1 MLGLPFTDSDHEIE
15 SVSRMT
21 IPDLFE
27 RYGETEFRSLEQR
40 VIVRVLESGPQIL
53 STGGGAFM
61 NAQTREAIAAHGLSV
76 WLKADVDMLLDR
88 VSKKQNRP
96 LLKNADPRAVLEK
109 LMVERYPVYAL
120 ADVTVP
126 TRDERKEV
134 IAGEVIE
141 AIGRHLASH
150 PADAEDVRRGG
161 AMSIE
166 TVAVGL
172 GDRTYDIL
180 IGAASS
186 PAPARRLRS
195 GCRASGGHRHRR
207 QCRRVASRAAGRQ
220 P

>member
-27 RYGETEFRSLEQR
+27 RYGEAEFRSLEQR

-61 NAQTREAIAAHGLSV
+61 NAQTRDAITSYGLSV
-76 WLKADVDMLLDR
+76 WLKADVDTLLDR

-96 LLKNADPRAVLEK
+96 LLKNADPRAVLER
-109 LMVERYPVYAL
+109 LMAERYPVYAL

-141 AIGRHLASH
+141 ALGRHLASIA
-150 PADAEDVRRGG
+150 PVQKSFGG
-161 AMSIE
+161 A
-166 TVAVGL
+166 T
-172 GDRTYDIL
+172 
-180 IGAASS
+180 
-186 PAPARRLRS
+186 P
-195 GCRASGGHRHRR
+195 
-207 QCRRVASRAAGRQ
+207 
-220 P
+220 